1 MIRYALIALA
11 LAIAATGATALA
23 SINPAEVVV
32 VPKNTTFIAKNSA
45 WPVLGPL
52 MVEQCAKEDCS
63 DTPST

>member
-11 LAIAATGATALA
+11 LAATGATALA
-23 SINPAEVVV
+23 SINPVEVAA

>member
-1 MIRYALIALA
+1 MVRYALIA
-11 LAIAATGATALA
+11 LAIAATGATAFA
-23 SINPAEVVV
+23 SINPADVAAP
-32 VPKNTTFIAKNSA
+32 PKNTTIIAKNQL